1 MNIMK
6 LAITGKGGVGKTSLT
21 AMLAFSF
28 ACAGQK
34 VIVVD
39 ADPAPTLA
47 RTLGIP
53 NPESIKPISELHELI
68 EERMGVRADSIGA
81 FFRLNPKVDDL
92 PEKYWVERD
101 GIRLLVMGTI
111 KRGGAG
117 CACPASA
124 LLKALLMHLLI
135 ARDEVVILDM
145 EAGVEH
151 LGRGTATAVDVFII
165 VVEPSRQSIETGRK
179 IAQLAKDI
187 NIKRIFVVGNKVRSE
202 FECDFIKKNVDFGA
216 MTVCLPYSEK
226 VILSSMEG
234 SGQIKPAVD
243 VMSEIEK
250 LKEMIDKQY

>member
-1 MNIMK
+1 MK

-21 AMLAFSF
+21 ALLALSF
-28 ACAGQK
+28 ARAGQK

-53 NPESIKPISELHELI
+53 NPESIKPISELNELI
-68 EERMGVRADSIGA
+68 EERMGVRADSIGS
-81 FFRLNPKVDDL
+81 FFRLNPKVNDL

-101 GIRLLVMGTI
+101 GIRLLIMGTI
-111 KRGGAG
+111 SRGGSG

-124 LLKALLMHLLI
+124 LLKALLMHLMI

-151 LGRGTATAVDVFII
+151 LGRGTAAAVDAFII
-165 VVEPSRQSIETGRK
+165 VVEPSRQSIETGRR

-187 NIKRIFVVGNKVRSE
+187 RIKRIFIVGNKVRSE
-202 FECDFIKKNVDFGA
+202 VECDFIKKNVDFGI
-216 MTVCLPYSEK
+216 MTVCLPYSED
-226 VILSSMEG
+226 VVLSAMEG
-234 SGQIKPAVD
+234 SGQIKLAAD
-243 VMSEIEK
+243 VMDEIEK
-250 LKEMIDKQY
+250 LKEAIGEHD